1 MVDRFVAWRP
11 RCEADDGRHSV
22 VTRKSQRRPGS
33 HGVTDEHD
41 RYVAMA
47 GSRLCQRSPGV
58 GDGRRLGAVPAAIAV
73 ADMLDDESV
82 SKATGPQRGGDRTHP
97 EAGAAAPGHRV
108 EAVLLA

>member
-1 MVDRFVAWRP
+1 MVDRLVAGRP

-47 GSRLCQRSPGV
+47 GSRIGQRSPGV
-58 GDGRRLGAVPAAIAV
+58 DDGRRPRARPAAIAV
-73 ADMLDDESV
+73 ADTLDDEPLSMT
-82 SKATGPQRGGDRTHP
+82 ARPQRGGDRTHP
-97 EAGAAAPGHRV
+97 QTGAVAP
-108 EAVLLA
+108 A